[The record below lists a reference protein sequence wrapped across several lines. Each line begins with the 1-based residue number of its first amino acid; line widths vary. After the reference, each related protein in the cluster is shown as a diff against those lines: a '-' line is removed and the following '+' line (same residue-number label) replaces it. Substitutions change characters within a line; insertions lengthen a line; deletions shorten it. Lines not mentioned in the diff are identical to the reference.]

1 MRRCRRFP
9 RHRHLAAEGGNG
21 RPRAD
26 TGILPWLAPL
36 ARKEQGRS
44 DDYDDAERGDDRNP
58 APLPWPSPLRA
69 ALVGV
74 SRPDLQ
80 GRSDGGIPSGVGDI
94 RRGDH
99 AGPVIG
105 AIREQRDVVDR
116 TDRRFG
122 RRALGCDWRR
132 PQRLR
137 RGRGPRLGFGAAVQ
151 RLGLGKPF
159 VRRRESRSGERGP
172 RVRPPRLRR
181 APRARRISRGGAR
194 HRPRAGMLHV
204 ATRPFG
210 ALSLAPATLLP
221 RVARSLLVGALC
233 LDEACARRRM
243 VAPRERLDTLGL
255 SGGRAGPRPRRR
267 GGPGLL
273 GRRPRARDL
282 LALAHRIL
290 LLARLPGGA
299 ALGLGPAIQF
309 ERFGE
314 ALDGLA
320 QRACAERRFPL
331 GVLAFRRAPQG
342 WRMSRA
348 VDIADG
354 PSRLRRPR
362 PCLVGLG
369 PLAP

>member
-1 MRRCRRFP
+1 MFFFLSFFFFFFFLMIRRPPRSTLFPYTTLFRSGAKRRLAAPLALDSGPEGIGGSPLRLGRCRRFP
-9 RHRHLAAEGGNG
+9 RHRHLAGEGGNG

-44 DDYDDAERGDDRNP
+44 DDHDDAERAGDCNP
-58 APLPWPSPLRA
+58 APLPWRSPLRA

-74 SRPDLQ
+74 S
-80 GRSDGGIPSGVGDI
+80 GTPSGAGDI

-105 AIREQRDVVDR
+105 ATCEQRDVVDR
-116 TDRRFG
+116 TDRRFE
-122 RRALGCDWRR
+122 RRALGCDWRC
-132 PQRLR
+132 PPRLR
-137 RGRGPRLGFGAAVQ
+137 RGGGPRLGFGAAVQ

-172 RVRPPRLRR
+172 RVRPLRLRR
-181 APRARRISRGGAR
+181 APRARRVSRGGAR
-194 HRPRAGMLHV
+194 HRPRAGMLYI

-221 RVARSLLVGALC
+221 RVAQSLLVGALC
-233 LDEACARRRM
+233 LDEVCA
-243 VAPRERLDTLGL
+243 
-255 SGGRAGPRPRRR
+255 RRR

-299 ALGLGPAIQF
+299 ALGLGPAI
-309 ERFGE
+309 
-314 ALDGLA
+314 
-320 QRACAERRFPL
+320 
-331 GVLAFRRAPQG
+331 
-342 WRMSRA
+342 
-348 VDIADG
+348 
-354 PSRLRRPR
+354 
-362 PCLVGLG
+362 
-369 PLAP
+369 